1 MSKTQ
6 VSPSH
11 CPVLIVGAGPAGL
24 VLAAQLLTHGV
35 PARIIDK
42 SDGPAGQSRAI
53 TINARSLE
61 LLGTLGLAETFIAH
75 GHVVRRMH
83 WYAGQRTLLNL
94 DLARNGSRYGFALN
108 LPQNET
114 ERLLRARVRELGGV
128 IEQGTEL
135 VGLAQHGNGVDATLR
150 NAAGQVTEL
159 SAGYVAGCDGAHSRV
174 RQEAGL
180 AFEGQPYPNDWLL
193 ADVALDG
200 AGRDDEA
207 HMFFRPDG
215 LPLVCAPMGGHRW
228 RVVMPNAGDRGGR
241 PPSFGEIQELI
252 GQRAP
257 HRIVAS
263 DPGWLSCFRCQLRSA
278 ASYRRGRLLLAGD
291 AAHVHSPAGGQGMNT
306 GMMDAASLAGKL
318 AMVTSGAPE
327 DLLGT
332 YEQERRPAASSVLGL
347 TDRLI
352 GLATMRHP
360 VKRALRDTIVPA
372 VTALPIVQTRAA
384 RRLSQTSSSG
394 RMA

>member
-1 MSKTQ
+1 MSETQ
-6 VSPSH
+6 ASPSH
-11 CPVLIVGAGPAGL
+11 RPVLIVGAGPTGL
-24 VLAAQLLTHGV
+24 VLAAKLLARGI

-42 SDGPAGQSRAI
+42 GDGPAGQSRAI

-61 LLGTLGLAETFIAH
+61 LLDTMGLAETFIAH
-75 GHVVRRMH
+75 GHQVRRMH
-83 WYAGQRTLLNL
+83 WYAGQRSLLNL
-94 DLARNGSRYGFALN
+94 DLARNGSRYGFALH
-108 LPQNET
+108 LPQDQT
-114 ERLLRARVRELGGV
+114 ERLLRAHVRELGGV

-135 VGLAQHGNGVDATLR
+135 VGLAQHGNGVDATVR
-150 NAAGQVTEL
+150 DAAGRVTEL

-207 HMFFRPDG
+207 HMFFRPNG

-241 PPSFGEIQELI
+241 HPSFCEIQELI

-263 DPGWLSCFRCQLRSA
+263 DPGWLSCFRCQLRVA
-278 ASYRRGRLLLAGD
+278 ASYRHGRVLLAGD

-318 AMVTSGAPE
+318 AMVASGAPE

-360 VKRALRDTIVPA
+360 VKRALRDTLVPA

-384 RRLSQTSSSG
+384 RRLSQTS
-394 RMA
+394 

>member
-1 MSKTQ
+1 MSETHTETT
-6 VSPSH
+6 H
-11 CPVLIVGAGPAGL
+11 CQVLIVGAGPTGL
-24 VLAAQLLTHGV
+24 VLAAQLLARGV
-35 PARIIDK
+35 RTRIIDK
-42 SDGPAGQSRAI
+42 GEGPAGQSRAI
-53 TINARSLE
+53 SIHARTLE
-61 LLGTLGLAETFIAH
+61 LLDTMGLAGTFIAH
-75 GHVVRRMH
+75 GHQVRRLH

-94 DLARNGSRYGFALN
+94 DLARNGSRYGFALH
-108 LPQNET
+108 LPQTET
-114 ERLLRARVRELGGV
+114 ERLLRARVHELGGT

-135 VGLAQHGNGVDATLR
+135 VSLAQHGSTVDATLR
-150 NAAGQVTEL
+150 DAAGRGIEL

-174 RQEAGL
+174 RREAGL

-200 AGRDDEA
+200 AGRDDES
-207 HMFFRPDG
+207 HMFFRPNG
-215 LPLVCAPMGGHRW
+215 LPLICVPLGNHRW
-228 RVVMPNAGDRGGR
+228 RVVMPNAGDRAGR
-241 PPSFGEIQELI
+241 PPSFGEIEELI
-252 GQRAP
+252 EQRAP

-263 DPGWLSCFRCQLRSA
+263 DPGWLSCFRCQLRAA

-306 GMMDAASLAGKL
+306 GMMDAACLAGKL

-360 VKRALRDTIVPA
+360 VKRALRDTLIPA

-384 RRLSQTSSSG
+384 RRLSQTS
-394 RMA
+394 